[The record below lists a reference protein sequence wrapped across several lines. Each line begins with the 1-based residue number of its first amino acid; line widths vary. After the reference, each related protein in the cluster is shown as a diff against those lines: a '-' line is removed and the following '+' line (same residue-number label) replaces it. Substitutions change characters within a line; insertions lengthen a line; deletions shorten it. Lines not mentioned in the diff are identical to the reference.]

1 MLKKTGK
8 RIKDLPLNKIA
19 PNMVTMMALCSGV
32 TSIRY
37 ATEGRFQLAVFF
49 ILMAA
54 VFDALD
60 GRVARFLRG
69 ASDFGAE
76 LDSLSDVVC
85 FGVAPGVLMYMWAL
99 SAADSAGWPFALL
112 MPVCCA
118 LRLARFNV
126 MLDEEPQPS
135 YWHHFFVG
143 LPAPGGAFIAL
154 TPAMLYFE
162 FGCDFFKSG
171 WFVELFLFASAML
184 MASRLPTI
192 SLKHIRLPVRLT
204 AVVMAFAGFY
214 TGALFYK
221 PWLVLSLTFLGYL
234 ISVPLCSYVFL
245 RLKAKTETP
254 EQTEQAEA

>member
-1 MLKKTGK
+1 
-8 RIKDLPLNKIA
+8 
-19 PNMVTMMALCSGV
+19 
-32 TSIRY
+32 
-37 ATEGRFQLAVFF
+37 
-49 ILMAA
+49 
-54 VFDALD
+54 
-60 GRVARFLRG
+60 
-69 ASDFGAE
+69 
-76 LDSLSDVVC
+76 
-85 FGVAPGVLMYMWAL
+85 
-99 SAADSAGWPFALL
+99 
-112 MPVCCA
+112 
-118 LRLARFNV
+118 
-126 MLDEEPQPS
+126 
-135 YWHHFFVG
+135 
-143 LPAPGGAFIAL
+143 
-154 TPAMLYFE
+154 MLYFE

-254 EQTEQAEA
+254 KQTEQAEA